1 MRCCGRLCKHWILGI
16 LKGFGIK
23 AIAYVLIAF
32 FNALSL
38 FAQRSPIIS
47 VGIDE
52 YTVLYRGYPNLIG
65 TGNYRLVGCENCS
78 YTQKD
83 TSGLYEVKPG
93 NAKFAVIKLGTIEVK
108 DGDTIKKTFYSRNYQ
123 VRKLP
128 QAQLYL
134 NDKADGSKVNEF
146 DSTFS
151 VSYGPGIPLEVDFT
165 LVSWVATLSGD
176 TTTYKGSGE
185 ELTSTLLQAI
195 AKAKKKSLL
204 VVEGYYH
211 GGGAYAIRV
220 QSSFQVK

>member
-1 MRCCGRLCKHWILGI
+1 M
-16 LKGFGIK
+16 F
-23 AIAYVLIAF
+23 LIIF
-32 FNALSL
+32 FNMFSTS
-38 FAQRSPIIS
+38 AQNLRTIS

-78 YTQKD
+78 YSQKD

-93 NAKFAVIKLGTIEVK
+93 NAKFAVIKLGSIEVK
-108 DGDTIKKTFYSRNYQ
+108 DGDTIKTSLLSRNYQ
-123 VRKLP
+123 VRRLP
-128 QAQLYL
+128 QAQLFL

-176 TTTYKGSGE
+176 TTTFKGSGE
-185 ELTSTLLQAI
+185 ELTPNLLQAI
-195 AKAKKKSLL
+195 AKAKKRSLL
-204 VVEGYYH
+204 EVEGYYH

-220 QSSFQVK
+220 RSSFQVK

>member
-1 MRCCGRLCKHWILGI
+1 MHCRVRLSIPWIPVLHKFYD
-16 LKGFGIK
+16 LKALVMF
-23 AIAYVLIAF
+23 LIIF
-32 FNALSL
+32 FNMFSTS
-38 FAQRSPIIS
+38 AQNLRTIS

-78 YTQKD
+78 YSQKD

-93 NAKFAVIKLGTIEVK
+93 NAKFAVIKLGSIEVK
-108 DGDTIKKTFYSRNYQ
+108 DGDTIKTSLLSRNYQ
-123 VRKLP
+123 VRRLP
-128 QAQLYL
+128 QAQLFL

-185 ELTSTLLQAI
+185 ELTPNLLQAV
-195 AKAKKKSLL
+195 AKAKKRSLL
-204 VVEGYYH
+204 EVEGYYH

-220 QSSFQVK
+220 RSSFQVK